1 MKTGTNTKP
10 ATGNFNKYAYAT
22 FLLAGIYFLI
32 QKDISQAIIF
42 WGLAPVFDPFDVQL
56 PFKNR
61 PVYQQL
67 WLWVHVS
74 ITLALVVLEIIRILN

>member
-10 ATGNFNKYAYAT
+10 ATGNFNKFAYAT

-32 QKDISQAIIF
+32 KKDFSQAIIF
-42 WGLAPVFDPFDVQL
+42 WALAPAFDPFDVQV
-56 PFKNR
+56 PFKKR